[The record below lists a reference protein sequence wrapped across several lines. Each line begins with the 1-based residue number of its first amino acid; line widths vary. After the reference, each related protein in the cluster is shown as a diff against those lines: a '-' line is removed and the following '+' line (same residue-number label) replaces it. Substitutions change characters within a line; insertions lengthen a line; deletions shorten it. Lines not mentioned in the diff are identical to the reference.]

1 MRLSLKQKQVLGV
14 TVAVA
19 VIVTALSLLHLVN
32 TAGVL
37 LAESRDRFE
46 LFASAVYSQAAGAIT
61 TPETAYNDVRNSP
74 YVQAALESALYSAD
88 VVDAFIADSDGI
100 VIASSDTAQVG
111 KSVPRRPQ
119 LNDVISMN
127 PVARLRA
134 IYQNETYLEWTQP
147 MALGDQ
153 PFGEI
158 RIGLTNALVRRDLN
172 QSLAPA
178 SVAAGIALLVAV
190 VSAMLL
196 AQIVLRP
203 MHVIRSSLSRLGR
216 GDLGA
221 TLDLRDDEEFRE
233 LGDVFDQVSAQL
245 RAASPEGLK
254 PAQLAELS
262 RRIAMVGRLTAG
274 VAHEMK
280 NPLNAMTIHL
290 ELLKQKLTSGRPAL
304 EHAEVIEQEIRRLDQ
319 RIQGFLRFVRP
330 EESSFGPVALAPLI
344 TSVAHAVQPE
354 AQRAGV
360 AIELGC
366 TDAALYVEGD
376 AAQLRDVFL
385 NLAQNAI
392 QAMPRGGRLSMS
404 CSAMANRRVRVRV
417 EDTGV
422 GIAPE
427 NLTKIFEL
435 YYTTKERGTGVGLSM
450 VYRTIQIHNG
460 EIDVESTVGVGTTF
474 IIVLP
479 VAVKTVLLAESAAGA
494 PGGSGGMTPNS
505 HNARAK
511 ANYND

>member
-1 MRLSLKQKQVLGV
+1 MRLSLKHKQVTGV
-14 TVAVA
+14 TLMVALI
-19 VIVTALSLLHLVN
+19 VIALSLVHLST

-46 LFASAVYSQAAGAIT
+46 LFASAVYSQAAAAIT
-61 TPETAYNDVRNSP
+61 TQETAYNDIRTSKF
-74 YVQAALESALYSAD
+74 VQSALQSALYSQD
-88 VVDAFIADSDGI
+88 TLDAFIVDPTGV
-100 VIASSDTAQVG
+100 VIASSDPEQIG
-111 KSVPRRPQ
+111 KTVPRRPQ
-119 LNDVISMN
+119 LNDLIAEN
-127 PVARLRA
+127 GFARLRA
-134 IYQNETYLEWTQP
+134 IYASENNLEWTQP
-147 MALGDQ
+147 MALGDT

-158 RIGLTNALVRRDLN
+158 RIGLTMGLVRTALN
-172 QSLAPA
+172 RSIAPA
-178 SVAAGIALLVAV
+178 AVAAAVALLVAV
-190 VSAMLL
+190 ASSLLL
-196 AQIVLRP
+196 AQAMLRP

-221 TLDLRDDEEFRE
+221 TLDLHDEEEFRE

-245 RAASPEGLK
+245 RAASPEGIK

-262 RRIAMVGRLTAG
+262 RRISMVGRLTAG

-290 ELLKQKLTSGRPAL
+290 ELLKQKLAAGKPATQHVEII
-304 EHAEVIEQEIRRLDQ
+304 EHEIRRLDE

-330 EESSFGPVALAPLI
+330 DEIKLGPVPIAPLLM
-344 TSVAHAVQPE
+344 SVLDAVQPE
-354 AQRAGV
+354 AHRAGV
-360 AIELGC
+360 SINRGC
-366 TDAALYVEGD
+366 TDGNLHVEGD

-385 NLAQNAI
+385 NLCQNAI
-392 QAMPRGGRLSMS
+392 QAMPKGGRLSIN
-404 CSAMANRRVRVRV
+404 CAAVPNRRVRVRV

-474 IIVLP
+474 IVVLP
-479 VAVKTVLLAESAAGA
+479 ASAISA
-494 PGGSGGMTPNS
+494 
-505 HNARAK
+505 
-511 ANYND
+511 

>member
-1 MRLSLKQKQVLGV
+1 MRLSIKQKQVLGV
-14 TVAVA
+14 TAMVAI
-19 VIVTALSLLHLVN
+19 IVTAMSLLHLMN
-32 TAGVL
+32 LARVL
-37 LAESRDRFE
+37 LLESRDRVE
-46 LFASAVYSQAAGAIT
+46 LMANAVYNQAAQVVTDPA
-61 TPETAYNDVRNSP
+61 TAYDDVRNSRS
-74 YVQAALESALYSAD
+74 VQSALEAAIYSQD
-88 VVDAFIADSDGI
+88 VIDAVIVDPKGM
-100 VIASSDTAQVG
+100 VIASSDSEQLGKVLSARTPLNNLIASSRLAQLQAVYNTEQ
-111 KSVPRRPQ
+111 SV
-119 LNDVISMN
+119 
-127 PVARLRA
+127 
-134 IYQNETYLEWTQP
+134 EWNQP
-147 MALGDQ
+147 IALGDQ

-158 RIGLTNALVRRDLN
+158 RIGLSTILVRDDLN

-178 SVAAGIALLVAV
+178 AVAASVALLVAV
-190 VSAMLL
+190 ASAMLL
-196 AQIVLRP
+196 AQWVLRP

-221 TLDLRDDEEFRE
+221 TLDLRDHEEFRE

-245 RAASPEGLK
+245 RAAAPEGLK

-290 ELLKQKLTSGRPAL
+290 ELLKQKLASGRPAS
-304 EHAEVIEQEIRRLDQ
+304 EHVETIEHEIRRLDE
-319 RIQGFLRFVRP
+319 RIQGFLKFVRP
-330 EESSFGPVALAPLI
+330 EEVSFGPVALAPLVS
-344 TSVAHAVQPE
+344 SVVHAVQHE
-354 AQRAGV
+354 AERAGV
-360 AIELGC
+360 TIDRAC
-366 TDAALYVEGD
+366 TDAALRVEGD

-392 QAMPRGGRLSMS
+392 QAMPRGGRLTLA
-404 CSAMANRRVRVRV
+404 CSAVANRRVSVRV

-460 EIDVESTVGVGTTF
+460 DIDVESTVGVGTTF
-474 IIVLP
+474 IVTLP
-479 VAVKTVLLAESAAGA
+479 SAI
-494 PGGSGGMTPNS
+494 GSTG
-505 HNARAK
+505 
-511 ANYND
+511 

>member
-1 MRLSLKQKQVLGV
+1 MRLSIKQKQVLGV
-14 TVAVA
+14 TLMVAI
-19 VIVTALSLLHLVN
+19 IVTALSLLHLMN
-32 TAGVL
+32 LARVL
-37 LAESRDRFE
+37 LVESRDRLE
-46 LFASAVYSQAAGAIT
+46 LMANAIYNQAREVVT
-61 TPETAYNDVRNSP
+61 EPDTAYDAVRNSRS
-74 YVQAALESALYSAD
+74 VQSALEAAIYSQD
-88 VVDAFIADSDGI
+88 VLDAVIVDPTGT
-100 VIASSDTAQVG
+100 VIASSDPEQVG
-111 KSVPRRPQ
+111 KVLSPRTPLNNLIAASGVAQ
-119 LNDVISMN
+119 LQAVYNTEQS
-127 PVARLRA
+127 
-134 IYQNETYLEWTQP
+134 LEWNQP
-147 MALGDQ
+147 IALGDQ

-158 RIGLTNALVRRDLN
+158 RIGLSTILVRSDLN

-178 SVAAGIALLVAV
+178 ALAAGIAVIV
-190 VSAMLL
+190 TVFSAMLL
-196 AQIVLRP
+196 AQVVLRP

-221 TLDLRDDEEFRE
+221 TLDLRDDAEFRE

-245 RAASPEGLK
+245 RAAAPEGLK
-254 PAQLAELS
+254 PMQLAELS

-290 ELLKQKLTSGRPAL
+290 ELLKQKLASGRPAG
-304 EHAEVIEQEIRRLDQ
+304 EHVEIIEQEIRRLDE
-319 RIQGFLRFVRP
+319 RIQGFLKFVRP
-330 EESSFGPVALAPLI
+330 DEASFGPVALAPLI
-344 TSVAHAVQPE
+344 ASVVHAVQPE

-360 AIELGC
+360 AIDLAC
-366 TDAALYVEGD
+366 TDATLRVDGD

-392 QAMPRGGRLSMS
+392 QAMPRGGRLTIA
-404 CSAMANRRVRVRV
+404 CSPVANRRIRVRV

-450 VYRTIQIHNG
+450 VYRTIQVHNG

-474 IIVLP
+474 VIVLP
-479 VAVKTVLLAESAAGA
+479 AA
-494 PGGSGGMTPNS
+494 ST
-505 HNARAK
+505 
-511 ANYND
+511 

>member
-14 TVAVA
+14 TLMVTLI
-19 VIVTALSLLHLVN
+19 VIALSLLHLVN

-46 LFASAVYSQAAGAIT
+46 LFGSSVYSQAAAAIV
-61 TPETAYNDVRNSP
+61 TPETAYQDVRSSK
-74 YVQAALESALYSAD
+74 YVQSALESALYSQDTLDASI
-88 VVDAFIADSDGI
+88 VDPTGV
-100 VIASSDTAQVG
+100 VIASSDPEQVG
-111 KSVPRRPQ
+111 QTVPRRPQ
-119 LNDVISMN
+119 LNDLMAMDGI
-127 PVARLRA
+127 ARLRA
-134 IYQNETYLEWTQP
+134 IYSANNNIEWTQP
-147 MALGDQ
+147 MALGDT
-153 PFGEI
+153 PFAEI
-158 RIGLTNALVRRDLN
+158 RIGLTTALVQRDLN
-172 QSLAPA
+172 QSLRPSAI
-178 SVAAGIALLVAV
+178 AAAVALLIAIAT
-190 VSAMLL
+190 SLLL
-196 AQIVLRP
+196 AQLVLRP

-221 TLDLRDDEEFRE
+221 TLDLRDDAEFRE

-245 RAASPEGLK
+245 RAASPEGIK

-290 ELLKQKLTSGRPAL
+290 ELLKQKLATGRPAL
-304 EHAEVIEQEIRRLDQ
+304 EHVEIIEQEIRRLDQ
-319 RIQGFLRFVRP
+319 RIQGFLKFVRP
-330 EESSFGPVALAPLI
+330 DEMTFGPVALAPLI
-344 TSVAHAVQPE
+344 MSVVHAVEPE
-354 AQRAGV
+354 ANRAGV
-360 AIELGC
+360 TIDRAC
-366 TDAALYVEGD
+366 TDATLQVEGD

-392 QAMPRGGRLSMS
+392 QAMPRGGRLTIS

-450 VYRTIQIHNG
+450 VYRTIQVHNG

-474 IIVLP
+474 VIVLP
-479 VAVKTVLLAESAAGA
+479 AASTAETRDQLAERRRI
-494 PGGSGGMTPNS
+494 SG
-505 HNARAK
+505 
-511 ANYND
+511 

>member
-1 MRLSLKQKQVLGV
+1 MRLSIKQKQVLGV
-14 TVAVA
+14 TAMVAI
-19 VIVTALSLLHLVN
+19 IVTAMSLLHLMN
-32 TAGVL
+32 LARVL
-37 LAESRDRFE
+37 LLESRDRVE
-46 LFASAVYSQAAGAIT
+46 LMANAVYNQAAQVVTDPA
-61 TPETAYNDVRNSP
+61 TAYDDVRNSRS
-74 YVQAALESALYSAD
+74 VQSALEAAIYSQD
-88 VVDAFIADSDGI
+88 VIDAVIVDPNGM
-100 VIASSDTAQVG
+100 VIASSDPEQAGKVLSPRTPLNNLIASSRLAQLQAVYNTEQ
-111 KSVPRRPQ
+111 SV
-119 LNDVISMN
+119 
-127 PVARLRA
+127 
-134 IYQNETYLEWTQP
+134 EWNQP
-147 MALGDQ
+147 IALGDQ

-158 RIGLTNALVRRDLN
+158 RIGLSTILVRDDLN

-178 SVAAGIALLVAV
+178 AVATSVALLVAV
-190 VSAMLL
+190 AGAMLL
-196 AQIVLRP
+196 AQWVLRP

-245 RAASPEGLK
+245 RAAAPEGLK

-290 ELLKQKLTSGRPAL
+290 ELLKSKLASGRPAS
-304 EHAEVIEQEIRRLDQ
+304 EHVETIEHEIRRLDE
-319 RIQGFLRFVRP
+319 RIQGFLKFVRP
-330 EESSFGPVALAPLI
+330 EEVSFGPVALAPLLA
-344 TSVAHAVQPE
+344 SVVHAVQHE
-354 AQRAGV
+354 AQRASV
-360 AIELGC
+360 TIDRDC
-366 TDAALYVEGD
+366 TDAALHVEGD
-376 AAQLRDVFL
+376 AAQLRDVFV

-392 QAMPRGGRLSMS
+392 QAMPRGGRLTLG
-404 CSAMANRRVRVRV
+404 CSAVANRRVSVRV

-460 EIDVESTVGVGTTF
+460 DIDVESTVGVGTTF
-474 IIVLP
+474 IVTLP
-479 VAVKTVLLAESAAGA
+479 SAIGA
-494 PGGSGGMTPNS
+494 TG
-505 HNARAK
+505 
-511 ANYND
+511 

>member
-1 MRLSLKQKQVLGV
+1 MRLSLKHKQVLGV
-14 TVAVA
+14 TLMVTLI
-19 VIVTALSLLHLVN
+19 VIALSLLHLSN
-32 TAGVL
+32 TAGML
-37 LAESRDRFE
+37 LDESRDRFE
-46 LFASAVYSQAAGAIT
+46 LFASAVYSQTAAAIT
-61 TPETAYNDVRNSP
+61 TQESAYNDVRTSKF
-74 YVQAALESALYSAD
+74 VQSALQSALYSQDTLDASI
-88 VVDAFIADSDGI
+88 VDPAGV
-100 VIASSDTAQVG
+100 VIASSDPEQIGTT
-111 KSVPRRPQ
+111 VPRRPQ
-119 LNDVISMN
+119 LNDLIAQN
-127 PVARLRA
+127 GFARLRA
-134 IYQNETYLEWTQP
+134 IYSSNNNIEWTQP
-147 MALGDQ
+147 MALGET

-158 RIGLTNALVRRDLN
+158 RIGLTMALVREDLYE
-172 QSLAPA
+172 SLWPA
-178 SVAAGIALLVAV
+178 MFAAGIALLVAV
-190 VSAMLL
+190 ATSLLL
-196 AQIVLRP
+196 AQVVLRP

-221 TLDLRDDEEFRE
+221 TLDLRDDAEFRE

-245 RAASPEGLK
+245 RAATPEGIK

-262 RRIAMVGRLTAG
+262 RRISMVGRLTAG

-290 ELLKQKLTSGRPAL
+290 ELLKQKLAAGRPATQHV
-304 EHAEVIEQEIRRLDQ
+304 EIIEQEIRRLDE
-319 RIQGFLRFVRP
+319 RIQGFLKFVRP
-330 EESSFGPVALAPLI
+330 DEAKFGPVAIAPLAG
-344 TSVAHAVQPE
+344 SVLEAMAPE

-360 AIELGC
+360 AIDRGC
-366 TDAALYVEGD
+366 TDDSIQVVGD

-392 QAMPRGGRLSMS
+392 QAMPRGGRLTVT
-404 CSAMANRRVRVRV
+404 CAALPDRRVRVRV

-474 IIVLP
+474 IVVLP
-479 VAVKTVLLAESAAGA
+479 AAA
-494 PGGSGGMTPNS
+494 
-505 HNARAK
+505 A
-511 ANYND
+511 

>member
-1 MRLSLKQKQVLGV
+1 MRLSIKQKQVLGV
-14 TVAVA
+14 TIMVALI
-19 VIVTALSLLHLVN
+19 VIALSLLHLSN

-37 LAESRDRFE
+37 LGESRDRFE
-46 LFASAVYSQAAGAIT
+46 LFGSSVYMQAAAAIVS
-61 TPETAYNDVRNSP
+61 PDTAYNDVRNNQN
-74 YVQAALESALYSAD
+74 VQMALQSALYSQD
-88 VVDAFIADSDGI
+88 TVDASIVDPGGV
-100 VIASSDTAQVG
+100 VIASSDAEQVG
-111 KSVPRRPQ
+111 KTVDRRPQ
-119 LNDVISMN
+119 LNDLIAQN
-127 PVARLRA
+127 GFARLRA
-134 IYQNETYLEWTQP
+134 IYSSNSNIEWTQP
-147 MALGDQ
+147 MALGDT

-158 RIGLTNALVRRDLN
+158 RIGLTMALVRRDLN
-172 QSLAPA
+172 QSLTPA
-178 SVAAGIALLVAV
+178 AIAAGIALLVAIAA
-190 VSAMLL
+190 SMLL

-221 TLDLRDDEEFRE
+221 RLDLRDDEEFRE

-245 RAASPEGLK
+245 RAASPEGLT

-290 ELLKQKLTSGRPAL
+290 ELLKQKLAAGKPAAM
-304 EHAEVIEQEIRRLDQ
+304 HADVIEQEIRRLDQ
-319 RIQGFLRFVRP
+319 RIQGFLKFVRP
-330 EESSFGPVALAPLI
+330 DEVSFGPVAIAPLLS
-344 TSVAHAVQPE
+344 SVIEAVRPE

-360 AIELGC
+360 TLDRAC
-366 TDAALYVEGD
+366 TDNSLAVEGD
-376 AAQLRDVFL
+376 AAQLRDAFL

-392 QAMPRGGRLSMS
+392 QAMPKGGRLTIS
-404 CSAMANRRVRVRV
+404 CGSVPNRRVRVRV

-427 NLTKIFEL
+427 NLDKIFEL

-474 IIVLP
+474 IVVLP
-479 VAVKTVLLAESAAGA
+479 AAVTIE
-494 PGGSGGMTPNS
+494 
-505 HNARAK
+505 
-511 ANYND
+511 

>member
-1 MRLSLKQKQVLGV
+1 LRLSLKQKQVLGV
-14 TVAVA
+14 TAMVAL
-19 VIVTALSLLHLVN
+19 IVTALSLLHLMN
-32 TAGVL
+32 LARVL
-37 LAESRDRFE
+37 LIESKARVE
-46 LFASAVYSQAAGAIT
+46 LLANAVYHQARDVVT
-61 TPETAYNDVRNSP
+61 DPVTAYDEVRISRS
-74 YVQAALESALYSAD
+74 VQSALEAAIYSQD
-88 VVDAFIADSDGI
+88 VIDAVIVDPTSV
-100 VIASSDTAQVG
+100 VIASSDPMQVG
-111 KSVPRRPQ
+111 KTVSPRTPLNNVIADNGVAQ
-119 LNDVISMN
+119 LQAVYNTDQS
-127 PVARLRA
+127 
-134 IYQNETYLEWTQP
+134 LEWSQP
-147 MALGDQ
+147 IALGDQ

-158 RIGLTNALVRRDLN
+158 RIGLSTLLVRSALN

-178 SVAAGIALLVAV
+178 IGAAGFALLVAV

-196 AQIVLRP
+196 AQVVLRP

-221 TLDLRDDEEFRE
+221 TLDLRDDAEFRE

-245 RAASPEGLK
+245 RAASPQGIK

-290 ELLKQKLTSGRPAL
+290 ELLKQKLASGRPPSDHV
-304 EHAEVIEQEIRRLDQ
+304 EIIEQEIRRLDQ
-319 RIQGFLRFVRP
+319 RIQGFLKFVRP
-330 EESSFGPVALAPLI
+330 EETSFGPVALVPLL
-344 TSVAHAVQPE
+344 TSVAHAVEHE
-354 AQRAGV
+354 AERAGV
-360 AIELGC
+360 TIDRAC
-366 TDAALYVEGD
+366 SDSALLVEGD

-392 QAMPRGGRLSMS
+392 QAMPRGGRLTLA
-404 CSAMANRRVRVRV
+404 CSAAANHRVRVRV

-427 NLTKIFEL
+427 NLPKVFEL

-474 IIVLP
+474 IVVLP
-479 VAVKTVLLAESAAGA
+479 AALRRPAVATSGYGEIA
-494 PGGSGGMTPNS
+494 P
-505 HNARAK
+505 
-511 ANYND
+511 

>member
-14 TVAVA
+14 TLMVALI
-19 VIVTALSLLHLVN
+19 VIALSLLHLN
-32 TAGVL
+32 TTAGVL

-46 LFASAVYSQAAGAIT
+46 LFASSVYSQAAAAIT
-61 TPETAYNDVRNSP
+61 TQETAYNDVRTSK
-74 YVQAALESALYSAD
+74 YVQSALQSALYSQDTLDASI
-88 VVDAFIADSDGI
+88 VDPTGV
-100 VIASSDTAQVG
+100 VIASSDPAQVG
-111 KSVPRRPQ
+111 QTVPRRPQ
-119 LNDVISMN
+119 LNDLIAQN
-127 PVARLRA
+127 GFARLRA
-134 IYQNETYLEWTQP
+134 IYSSNSNIEWTQP

-158 RIGLTNALVRRDLN
+158 RIGLTMALVRRDLYE
-172 QSLAPA
+172 SLWPAALAA
-178 SVAAGIALLVAV
+178 SVALLIAVAA
-190 VSAMLL
+190 SMLL

-221 TLDLRDDEEFRE
+221 TLDLRDDAEFRE

-245 RAASPEGLK
+245 RAASPDGLK

-262 RRIAMVGRLTAG
+262 RRLAMVGRLTAG

-290 ELLKQKLTSGRPAL
+290 ELLKQKLAAGKSASQHV
-304 EHAEVIEQEIRRLDQ
+304 EIIEQEIRRLDE

-330 EESSFGPVALAPLI
+330 DEAKFGPVAVAPLVS
-344 TSVAHAVQPE
+344 SVLDAVQPE
-354 AQRAGV
+354 AHRAGV
-360 AIELGC
+360 SIERGC
-366 TDAALYVEGD
+366 ADPGLLVEGD
-376 AAQLRDVFL
+376 GAHLRDVFL

-392 QAMPRGGRLSMS
+392 QAMPKGGRLGID
-404 CSAMANRRVRVRV
+404 CAMLPNQRVRVRV

-422 GIAPE
+422 GIAAE
-427 NLTKIFEL
+427 NLMKIFEL

-450 VYRTIQIHNG
+450 VYRTVQIHNG

-474 IIVLP
+474 IVVLP
-479 VAVKTVLLAESAAGA
+479 VSVVSATGI
-494 PGGSGGMTPNS
+494 NS
-505 HNARAK
+505 TLGEVPS
-511 ANYND
+511 

>member
-1 MRLSLKQKQVLGV
+1 MRLSIKQKQVLGV
-14 TVAVA
+14 TAMVAI
-19 VIVTALSLLHLVN
+19 IVTAMSLLHLMN
-32 TAGVL
+32 LARVL
-37 LAESRDRFE
+37 LLESRDRVE
-46 LFASAVYSQAAGAIT
+46 LMANAVYNQAALVVAD
-61 TPETAYNDVRNSP
+61 PATAYDDVRNSRS
-74 YVQAALESALYSAD
+74 VQSALEAAIYSQD
-88 VVDAFIADSDGI
+88 VIDAVIVDPDGT
-100 VIASSDTAQVG
+100 VIASSDPEQLGKVLTARPPLNNLIASSRVAQLQAVYNTEQ
-111 KSVPRRPQ
+111 SV
-119 LNDVISMN
+119 
-127 PVARLRA
+127 
-134 IYQNETYLEWTQP
+134 EWNQP
-147 MALGDQ
+147 IALGDQ

-158 RIGLTNALVRRDLN
+158 RIGLSTILVRDDLN

-178 SVAAGIALLVAV
+178 AVAASVALLVAV
-190 VSAMLL
+190 ASAMLL
-196 AQIVLRP
+196 AQWVLRP

-245 RAASPEGLK
+245 RAAAPEGLK

-304 EHAEVIEQEIRRLDQ
+304 EHAEIIEQEIRRLDQ
-319 RIQGFLRFVRP
+319 RIQGFLKFVRP
-330 EESSFGPVALAPLI
+330 EEMSFGPIALAPLI
-344 TSVAHAVQPE
+344 GSVAHAVQPE

-360 AIELGC
+360 TINCSC
-366 TDAALYVEGD
+366 TDGTLLVEGD
-376 AAQLRDVFL
+376 GAQLRDVFV

-392 QAMPRGGRLSMS
+392 QAMPRGGRLTMS
-404 CSAMANRRVRVRV
+404 CAPVSNHRVRVRV

-450 VYRTIQIHNG
+450 VFRTIQIHNG

-474 IIVLP
+474 IVVLP
-479 VAVKTVLLAESAAGA
+479 AAQ
-494 PGGSGGMTPNS
+494 
-505 HNARAK
+505 ARA
-511 ANYND
+511 ARQGELQ

>member
-1 MRLSLKQKQVLGV
+1 M
-14 TVAVA
+14 
-19 VIVTALSLLHLVN
+19 AL
-32 TAGVL
+32 
-37 LAESRDRFE
+37 
-46 LFASAVYSQAAGAIT
+46 Q
-61 TPETAYNDVRNSP
+61 
-74 YVQAALESALYSAD
+74 SALYSQDIIDASI
-88 VVDAFIADSDGI
+88 VDPSGV
-100 VIASSDTAQVG
+100 VIASSDPEQVG
-111 KSVPRRPQ
+111 KTLPPLPQ
-119 LNDVISMN
+119 LNDLISESS
-127 PVARLRA
+127 VARLRA
-134 IYQNETYLEWTQP
+134 IYASENNIGWTQP
-147 MALGDQ
+147 MALGET

-158 RIGLTNALVRRDLN
+158 RIALTMGLVRTALN
-172 QSLAPA
+172 RSIAPA
-178 SVAAGIALLVAV
+178 AVAAVFALLIAI
-190 VSAMLL
+190 VSSMLL
-196 AQIVLRP
+196 AQAMLRP

-221 TLDLRDDEEFRE
+221 KLDLRDDEEFRE

-245 RAASPEGLK
+245 RAAAPEGLK

-290 ELLKQKLTSGRPAL
+290 ELLKQKLAAGKNASTHV
-304 EHAEVIEQEIRRLDQ
+304 EIIESEIRRLDE
-319 RIQGFLRFVRP
+319 RIQGFLKFVRP
-330 EESSFGPVALAPLI
+330 DEVSFGPVAIAPMLS
-344 TSVAHAVQPE
+344 SVVEAVYPE

-360 AIELGC
+360 TINQQCADPTL
-366 TDAALYVEGD
+366 AAEGD

-392 QAMPRGGRLSMS
+392 QAMPKGGRLTLS
-404 CSAMANRRVRVRV
+404 CAANPNRRVRVRV

-460 EIDVESTVGVGTTF
+460 DIDVESTVGVGTSF
-474 IIVLP
+474 IVVLP
-479 VAVKTVLLAESAAGA
+479 AA
-494 PGGSGGMTPNS
+494 
-505 HNARAK
+505 AK
-511 ANYND
+511 

>member
-14 TVAVA
+14 TLMVALI
-19 VIVTALSLLHLVN
+19 VIALSLLHLIN

-37 LAESRDRFE
+37 LAESRGRFE
-46 LFASAVYSQAAGAIT
+46 LFASSVYSQAAAAIA
-61 TPETAYNDVRNSP
+61 TPETAYADVRSSK
-74 YVQAALESALYSAD
+74 YVQSALQSALYSAD
-88 VVDAFIADSDGI
+88 TLDASIVDPTGV
-100 VIASSDTAQVG
+100 VIASSDPGQVG
-111 KSVPRRPQ
+111 KTVPRRPQ
-119 LNDVISMN
+119 LNDLIALNGVS
-127 PVARLRA
+127 RLRA
-134 IYQNETYLEWTQP
+134 LYAGNNNIEWTQP
-147 MALGDQ
+147 MALGDT

-158 RIGLTNALVRRDLN
+158 RIGLTTALVQSDLN
-172 QSLAPA
+172 ESLRPSAI
-178 SVAAGIALLVAV
+178 AAAIALLAAIVA
-190 VSAMLL
+190 SLLL
-196 AQIVLRP
+196 AQVVLRP

-221 TLDLRDDEEFRE
+221 TLDLRDDEFRE

-245 RAASPEGLK
+245 RAAAPDGLK
-254 PAQLAELS
+254 PAQLTELS

-290 ELLKQKLTSGRPAL
+290 ELLKQKLAQGKDAST
-304 EHAEVIEQEIRRLDQ
+304 HVDVIGQEIRRLDE
-319 RIQGFLRFVRP
+319 RIQGFLKFVRP
-330 EESSFGPVALAPLI
+330 DEVNFGPVAIAPLLG
-344 TSVAHAVQPE
+344 SVIDAVQPE

-360 AIELGC
+360 SITRGC
-366 TDAALYVEGD
+366 TDALLEVQGD

-392 QAMPRGGRLSMS
+392 QAMPRGGRLTMS
-404 CSAMANRRVRVRV
+404 CAALPNRRVSVRV

-450 VYRTIQIHNG
+450 VYRTVQIHNG
-460 EIDVESTVGVGTTF
+460 EIDVESTVGVGTTL
-474 IIVLP
+474 IVVLP
-479 VAVKTVLLAESAAGA
+479 AA
-494 PGGSGGMTPNS
+494 NL
-505 HNARAK
+505 R
-511 ANYND
+511 